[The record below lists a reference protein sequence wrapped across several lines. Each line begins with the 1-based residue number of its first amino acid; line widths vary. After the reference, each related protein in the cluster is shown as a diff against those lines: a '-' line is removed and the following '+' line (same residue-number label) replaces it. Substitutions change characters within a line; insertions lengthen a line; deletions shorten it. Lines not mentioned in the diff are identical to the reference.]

1 MKCLWRV
8 IKAMPKWLEEEGD
21 ASINLDDVLS
31 DVHEFFKTF
40 PSNFW
45 RRRETD
51 TPIRYIYHS
60 LDGELFFCHL
70 AFLAVFLVFSIHH
83 LGLNSMRATASYS
96 DEGLVAVAI

>member
-1 MKCLWRV
+1 
-8 IKAMPKWLEEEGD
+8 MPKWLEEEGD

-51 TPIRYIYHS
+51 TPIRYSYHS
-60 LDGELFFCHL
+60 LDGELNEVVNLNLNVSLNFFAL
-70 AFLAVFLVFSIHH
+70 YLSSQVKFVLSL
-83 LGLNSMRATASYS
+83 L
-96 DEGLVAVAI
+96 